1 MFYNKRIILI
11 YARFL
16 YKSFSISFD
25 ITMCECIFA
34 CLSFS
39 LCVYVRRSKSTSH
52 RSLFYYIINFFPIQF
67 LWAFIRSMF
76 DFPLLRLYRKL
87 NVLINVCVCV
97 YMGMIFLFDCVFGYV
112 NVYVQACSNECSSS
126 FLAVFNFIWN
136 CSNRQKN
143 VSAICD
149 FKITRHS
156 LEIQHRAT
164 AQNYV
169 IEMVKWNEQQKPFQ
183 SIKIINFLQ
192 MDGLLR
198 PTVRNDDEYCSLF
211 IVSTVC
217 WFN

>member
-97 YMGMIFLFDCVFGYV
+97 
-112 NVYVQACSNECSSS
+112 
-126 FLAVFNFIWN
+126 FIWVWFFYLIVYLVMWMCMCMCKRVRMN
-136 CSNRQKN
+136 ARPH
-143 VSAICD
+143 
-149 FKITRHS
+149 FLLS
-156 LEIQHRAT
+156 LISFETVQIDKRTCQ
-164 AQNYV
+164 QYV
-169 IEMVKWNEQQKPFQ
+169 ILKLPDIHWRFNIVQQRKT
-183 SIKIINFLQ
+183 
-192 MDGLLR
+192 M
-198 PTVRNDDEYCSLF
+198 
-211 IVSTVC
+211 
-217 WFN
+217 